1 MLLNVKKGLLA
12 LTLLTAFVSCKKNA
26 TDYQNGGVD
35 ESKVYQK
42 PITSDQI
49 ELVSN
54 LEKITLILED
64 LYTEKKNLKLVNA
77 AVYSKAYT
85 DESVLLKDLINP
97 GQSILPANKKFVEL
111 CTKWNVTL
119 QAFSDNFWK
128 TARDKNDTKLLAFLA
143 VIQTIHLPVQNL
155 NNNPFGADNQTN
167 NQNNNSQVSIYFPYS
182 SEYDISASGDS
193 YGPVASLVAAS
204 AEADEALGFQPYYSG
219 GTLIEYRPVVVNDN
233 YALTHPTHIVG
244 INGIE
249 PYQTQDANLNP
260 PTVTTPP
267 SINRIYVGD
276 AICRSQYDRL
286 ISFTG
291 NGGGSEIAYCRVSG
305 YLKLVG
311 HQITEFEDKT
321 SVKFERGTIHK
332 KQWLRVYAVWDA
344 DWVADNKEQVFAI
357 YEDDNNSEITFTGS
371 LSTTV
376 KVAAGTT
383 IDGSIDYQIK
393 RSSQDDI
400 IKQLKISRVS
410 YFAGALRNQGWGF
423 GNDKSFL
430 PASASHGWPIYD
442 AVPEGGANVGWTW
455 PYDGY

>member
-1 MLLNVKKGLLA
+1 MNLKKGLLA
-12 LTLLTAFVSCKKNA
+12 LTLLIAAVGCKKNA
-26 TDYQNGGVD
+26 IDYQKGGID

-42 PITSDQI
+42 PITYDQI

-54 LEKITLILED
+54 LKKITLILED
-64 LYTEKKNLKLVNA
+64 LYKEKRNLKLVNA

-111 CTKWNVTL
+111 CTKWNVNL

-128 TARDKNDTKLLAFLA
+128 TAGDKNDTKLMAFLGK
-143 VIQTIHLPVQNL
+143 VQANDVPNGL
-155 NNNPFGADNQTN
+155 LASQLHNDGYTN
-167 NQNNNSQVSIYFPYS
+167 NSYEVSIYFPYS
-182 SEYDISASGDS
+182 SEYDISAIGDS
-193 YGPVASLVAAS
+193 YGPLASLVAAS

-219 GTLIEYRPVVVNDN
+219 GTLVEYRPVVVNDN

-260 PTVTTPP
+260 PTFTTPP
-267 SINRIYVGD
+267 SINRVYVGD

-305 YLKLVG
+305 YLKLVD

-332 KQWLRVYAVWDA
+332 KQWLRVFAVWDA

>member
-12 LTLLTAFVSCKKNA
+12 LTLLTAVIGCKKN
-26 TDYQNGGVD
+26 TIDYQNGGVD

-42 PITSDQI
+42 PITYDQI
-49 ELVSN
+49 LLVSN

-64 LYTEKKNLKLVNA
+64 LYKEKKNIKLVNA
-77 AVYSKAYT
+77 SIYAKAYT

-97 GQSILPANKKFVEL
+97 MHSILPGNKKFVEL
-111 CTKWNVTL
+111 CSKWNVSL
-119 QAFSDNFWK
+119 QDFSEAFWK
-128 TARDKNDTKLLAFLA
+128 AARVKNDTQLLDFLNF
-143 VIQTIHLPVQNL
+143 VQNKHL
-155 NNNPFGADNQTN
+155 ALQNLSNNPLDVNYQD
-167 NQNNNSQVSIYFPYS
+167 QSSEVSIYFPYS
-182 SEYDISASGDS
+182 SEFDISASGDS

-204 AEADEALGFQPYYSG
+204 AEADEALGFQPHYSG
-219 GTLIEYRPVVVNDN
+219 GALVEYHPVVVNDD
-233 YALTHPTHIVG
+233 YVFSHPTHIVG
-244 INGIE
+244 VNGIE
-249 PYQTQDANLNP
+249 PYETQDAALNP
-260 PTVTTPP
+260 PTVTTP
-267 SINRIYVGD
+267 SNVNRVYIGD
-276 AICRSQYDRL
+276 AICKTQYDRL
-286 ISFTG
+286 ISFTS
-291 NGGGSEIAYCRVSG
+291 NGGGSEINYCRASG

-321 SVKFERGTIHK
+321 SVKFERGTIRK

-344 DWVADNKEQVFAI
+344 DWVVDNKEQVFAI

-376 KVAAGTT
+376 RVATGTNVE
-383 IDGSIDYQIK
+383 GSIDYQIK

-400 IKQLKISRVS
+400 IKQVKISRVS

-430 PASASHGWPIYD
+430 PASAANGWPYYD

>member
-1 MLLNVKKGLLA
+1 MLLNVKKSLLA
-12 LTLLTAFVSCKKNA
+12 LTLLTAVIGCKKN
-26 TDYQNGGVD
+26 TIDYQNGGVD

-42 PITSDQI
+42 PITYDQI
-49 ELVSN
+49 LLVSN

-64 LYTEKKNLKLVNA
+64 LYKEKKNLKLVNA
-77 AVYSKAYT
+77 SIYAKAYT

-97 GQSILPANKKFVEL
+97 MHSILPGNKKFVEL
-111 CTKWNVTL
+111 CSKWNVSL
-119 QAFSDNFWK
+119 QDFSEAFWK
-128 TARDKNDTKLLAFLA
+128 AAHVKNDTQLLDFLNF
-143 VIQTIHLPVQNL
+143 VQNKHL
-155 NNNPFGADNQTN
+155 ALQNLSNNPLDVNYQD
-167 NQNNNSQVSIYFPYS
+167 QSSEVSIYFPYS
-182 SEYDISASGDS
+182 SEFDISASGDS

-204 AEADEALGFQPYYSG
+204 AEADEALGFQPHYSG
-219 GTLIEYRPVVVNDN
+219 GALVEYRPVVVNDD
-233 YALTHPTHIVG
+233 YVFSHPTHIVG
-244 INGIE
+244 VNGIE
-249 PYQTQDANLNP
+249 PYETQDAALNP

-267 SINRIYVGD
+267 NVNRVYIGD
-276 AICRSQYDRL
+276 AICKTQYDRL
-286 ISFTG
+286 ISFTS
-291 NGGGSEIAYCRVSG
+291 NGGGSEINYCRASG
-305 YLKLVG
+305 YLKLLG

-321 SVKFERGTIHK
+321 SVKFERGTIRK

-344 DWVADNKEQVFAI
+344 DWVVDNKEQVFAI

-376 KVAAGTT
+376 RVATGTNVE
-383 IDGSIDYQIK
+383 GSIDYQIK

-400 IKQLKISRVS
+400 IKQVKISRVS

-430 PASASHGWPIYD
+430 PASAVNGWPYYD

>member
-12 LTLLTAFVSCKKNA
+12 LTLLTAVIGCKKN
-26 TDYQNGGVD
+26 TIDYQNGGVD

-42 PITSDQI
+42 PITYDQI
-49 ELVSN
+49 LLVSN

-64 LYTEKKNLKLVNA
+64 LYKEKKNLKLVNA
-77 AVYSKAYT
+77 SIYAKAYT

-97 GQSILPANKKFVEL
+97 MHSILPGNKKFVEL
-111 CTKWNVTL
+111 CSKWNVSL
-119 QAFSDNFWK
+119 QDFSEAFWK
-128 TARDKNDTKLLAFLA
+128 AARVKNDTQLLDFLNF
-143 VIQTIHLPVQNL
+143 VQNKHL
-155 NNNPFGADNQTN
+155 ALQNLSNNPLDVNYQD
-167 NQNNNSQVSIYFPYS
+167 QSSEVSIYFPYS
-182 SEYDISASGDS
+182 SEFDISASGDS

-204 AEADEALGFQPYYSG
+204 AEADEALGFQPHYSG
-219 GTLIEYRPVVVNDN
+219 GALVEYHPVVVNDD
-233 YALTHPTHIVG
+233 YVFSHPTHIVG
-244 INGIE
+244 VNGIE
-249 PYQTQDANLNP
+249 PYQTQDAALNP

-267 SINRIYVGD
+267 NVNRVYIGD
-276 AICRSQYDRL
+276 AICKTQYDRL
-286 ISFTG
+286 ISFTS
-291 NGGGSEIAYCRVSG
+291 NGGGSEINYCRASG

-321 SVKFERGTIHK
+321 SVKFERGTIRK

-344 DWVADNKEQVFAI
+344 DWVADNKEQIFAI
-357 YEDDNNSEITFTGS
+357 YEDDNNAEITFTGS

-376 KVAAGTT
+376 RIATGTNVE
-383 IDGSIDYQIK
+383 GSVDYQIK

-430 PASASHGWPIYD
+430 PASAANGWPYYD
-442 AVPEGGANVGWTW
+442 AVPEGGANVGWSW

>member
-12 LTLLTAFVSCKKNA
+12 LTLLTAVIGCKKN
-26 TDYQNGGVD
+26 TIDYQNGGVD

-42 PITSDQI
+42 PITYDQI
-49 ELVSN
+49 LLVSN

-64 LYTEKKNLKLVNA
+64 LYKEKKNLKLVNA
-77 AVYSKAYT
+77 SIYAKAYT

-97 GQSILPANKKFVEL
+97 MHSILPGNKKFVEL
-111 CTKWNVTL
+111 CSKWNVSL
-119 QAFSDNFWK
+119 QDFSEAFWK
-128 TARDKNDTKLLAFLA
+128 AARVKNDTQLLDFLNF
-143 VIQTIHLPVQNL
+143 VQNKHL
-155 NNNPFGADNQTN
+155 ALQNLSNNPLDVNYQD
-167 NQNNNSQVSIYFPYS
+167 QSSEVSIYFPYS
-182 SEYDISASGDS
+182 SEFDISASGDS

-204 AEADEALGFQPYYSG
+204 AEADEAMGFQPHYSG
-219 GTLIEYRPVVVNDN
+219 GALVEYRPVVVNDD
-233 YALTHPTHIVG
+233 YVFSHPTHIVG
-244 INGIE
+244 VNGIE
-249 PYQTQDANLNP
+249 PYQTQDAALNP

-267 SINRIYVGD
+267 NVNRVYIGD
-276 AICRSQYDRL
+276 AICKTQYDRL
-286 ISFTG
+286 ISFTS
-291 NGGGSEIAYCRVSG
+291 NGGGSEINYCRASG

-321 SVKFERGTIHK
+321 SVKFERGTIRK

-344 DWVADNKEQVFAI
+344 DWVVDNKEQVFAI

-376 KVAAGTT
+376 RVATGTNVE
-383 IDGSIDYQIK
+383 GSIDYQIK

-430 PASASHGWPIYD
+430 PASAANGWPYYD

>member
-12 LTLLTAFVSCKKNA
+12 LTLLTAVIGCKKN
-26 TDYQNGGVD
+26 TIDYQNGGVD

-42 PITSDQI
+42 PITYDQI
-49 ELVSN
+49 LLVSN

-64 LYTEKKNLKLVNA
+64 LYKEKKNLKLVNA
-77 AVYSKAYT
+77 SIYAKAYT

-97 GQSILPANKKFVEL
+97 MHSILPGNKKFVEL
-111 CTKWNVTL
+111 CSKWNVSL
-119 QAFSDNFWK
+119 QDFSEAFWK
-128 TARDKNDTKLLAFLA
+128 AARVKNDTQLLDFLNF
-143 VIQTIHLPVQNL
+143 VQNKHL
-155 NNNPFGADNQTN
+155 ALQNLSNNPLDVNYQD
-167 NQNNNSQVSIYFPYS
+167 QSSEVSIYFPYS
-182 SEYDISASGDS
+182 SEFDISASGDS

-204 AEADEALGFQPYYSG
+204 AEADEALGFQPHYSG
-219 GTLIEYRPVVVNDN
+219 GALVEYRPVVVNDD
-233 YALTHPTHIVG
+233 YVFSHPTHIVG
-244 INGIE
+244 VNGIE
-249 PYQTQDANLNP
+249 PYETQDAALNP
-260 PTVTTPP
+260 PTVTTP
-267 SINRIYVGD
+267 SNVNRVYIGD
-276 AICRSQYDRL
+276 AICKTQYDRL
-286 ISFTG
+286 ISFTS
-291 NGGGSEIAYCRVSG
+291 NGGGSEINYCRASG
-305 YLKLVG
+305 YLKLLG

-321 SVKFERGTIHK
+321 SVKFERGTIRK

-344 DWVADNKEQVFAI
+344 DWVVDNKEQVFAI

-376 KVAAGTT
+376 RVATGTNVE
-383 IDGSIDYQIK
+383 GSIDYQIK

-400 IKQLKISRVS
+400 IKQVKISRVS

-430 PASASHGWPIYD
+430 PASAVNGWPYYD

>member
-12 LTLLTAFVSCKKNA
+12 LTLLTAVIGCKKN
-26 TDYQNGGVD
+26 TIDYQNGGVD

-42 PITSDQI
+42 PITYDQI
-49 ELVSN
+49 LLVSN

-64 LYTEKKNLKLVNA
+64 LYKEKKNLKLVNA
-77 AVYSKAYT
+77 SIYAKAYT

-97 GQSILPANKKFVEL
+97 MHSILPGNKKFVEL
-111 CTKWNVTL
+111 CSKWNVSL
-119 QAFSDNFWK
+119 QDFSEAFWK
-128 TARDKNDTKLLAFLA
+128 AARVKNDTQLLDFLNF
-143 VIQTIHLPVQNL
+143 VQNKHL
-155 NNNPFGADNQTN
+155 ALQNLSNNPLDVNYQD
-167 NQNNNSQVSIYFPYS
+167 QSSEVSIYVPYS
-182 SEYDISASGDS
+182 SEFDISASGDS

-204 AEADEALGFQPYYSG
+204 AEADEALGFQPHYSG
-219 GTLIEYRPVVVNDN
+219 GALVEYRPVVVNDD
-233 YALTHPTHIVG
+233 YVFSHPTHIVG
-244 INGIE
+244 VNGIE
-249 PYQTQDANLNP
+249 PYETQDAALNP
-260 PTVTTPP
+260 PTVTTP
-267 SINRIYVGD
+267 SNVNRVYIGD
-276 AICRSQYDRL
+276 AICKTQYDRL
-286 ISFTG
+286 ISFTS
-291 NGGGSEIAYCRVSG
+291 NGGGSEINYCRASG
-305 YLKLVG
+305 YLKLLG

-321 SVKFERGTIHK
+321 SVKFERGTIRK

-344 DWVADNKEQVFAI
+344 DWVVDNKEQVFAI

-376 KVAAGTT
+376 RVATGTNVE
-383 IDGSIDYQIK
+383 GSIDYQIK

-400 IKQLKISRVS
+400 IKQVKISRVS

-430 PASASHGWPIYD
+430 PASAVNGWPYYD

>member
-12 LTLLTAFVSCKKNA
+12 LTLLTAVISCKKN
-26 TDYQNGGVD
+26 TIDYQNGGVD

-42 PITSDQI
+42 PITYDQI
-49 ELVSN
+49 LLVSN

-64 LYTEKKNLKLVNA
+64 LYKEKKNLKLVNA
-77 AVYSKAYT
+77 AIYAKAYT

-97 GQSILPANKKFVEL
+97 MHSILPGNKKFVEL
-111 CTKWNVTL
+111 CSKWNVSL
-119 QAFSDNFWK
+119 QDFSEAFWK
-128 TARDKNDTKLLAFLA
+128 AARVKNDPNLLTFLA
-143 VIQTIHLPVQNL
+143 DVQTIHVPVHNL
-155 NNNPFGADNQTN
+155 NNSPFGTDNQTHN
-167 NQNNNSQVSIYFPYS
+167 ERSSTEVSIYFPYS
-182 SEYDISASGDS
+182 AEFDISASGDS

-219 GTLIEYRPVVVNDN
+219 GALVDYRPVVVNDD
-233 YALTHPTHIVG
+233 YVFSHPTHIVG

-249 PYQTQDANLNP
+249 PYETQDAALNP

-267 SINRIYVGD
+267 NVNRVYVGD
-276 AICRSQYDRL
+276 AICRTQYDRL

-321 SVKFERGTIHK
+321 SVKFERGTIRK
-332 KQWLRVYAVWDA
+332 KRWLRVYAVWDA
-344 DWVADNKEQVFAI
+344 DWVVDNKEQVFAI

-393 RSSQDDI
+393 RSSQDEI

-430 PASASHGWPIYD
+430 PASATHGWPYYD
-442 AVPEGGANVGWTW
+442 AVPEGGANVGWSW